1 MLEDEVVRVSSDW
14 IVVVV
19 ITGLL
24 VMMTAY
30 LVLLAFRSRRDEKA
44 DGRADGSP
52 YGSAKPGPETGRKA
66 A

>member
-1 MLEDEVVRVSSDW
+1 MLEEEVGRVSSDW

-30 LVLLAFRSRRDEKA
+30 LVLLAFRSRRNEKA
-44 DGRADGSP
+44 DGREDGSP
-52 YGSAKPGPETGRKA
+52 EASAKPGPETGRKA

>member
-1 MLEDEVVRVSSDW
+1 MLEEEVGRVSSDW

-30 LVLLAFRSRRDEKA
+30 FGAPRLQEPK
-44 DGRADGSP
+44 GREGGWP
-52 YGSAKPGPETGRKA
+52 
-66 A
+66 

>member
-1 MLEDEVVRVSSDW
+1 M
-14 IVVVV
+14 VVVV

-30 LVLLAFRSRRDEKA
+30 LVFLAFRSRRDEKA
-44 DGRADGSP
+44 DGREDGSP
-52 YGSAKPGPETGRKA
+52 QASAKPGPETGRKA

>member
-1 MLEDEVVRVSSDW
+1 MSSDW
-14 IVVVV
+14 MVVVV

-30 LVLLAFRSRRDEKA
+30 LVILAFRSRRDEKA
-44 DGRADGSP
+44 DGREDGSP
-52 YGSAKPGPETGRKA
+52 QASAKPGPETGRKA

>member
-1 MLEDEVVRVSSDW
+1 VSSDW

-30 LVLLAFRSRRDEKA
+30 LVFLAFRSRRDEKA
-44 DGRADGSP
+44 DGRADDSP
-52 YGSAKPGPETGRKA
+52 DARAKAEPVTGRKA